1 MKNAIKPE
9 RKLYQDLKKNTCSI
23 IWNRIENLSLLG
35 MPDLLGYNNSR
46 HFFTVELKVA
56 RGNKVR
62 FSPHQI
68 AFHKSHP
75 DKTFILLRTLGPRS
89 LKLVPG
95 SMIQELWSKG
105 HGSCFTIADS
115 WTGIQEAFDNIF

>member
-23 IWNRIENLSLLG
+23 YWNRIENLSLLG
-35 MPDLLGYNNSR
+35 MPDLLGYNTSR

-56 RGNKVR
+56 KGNKVR

-68 AFHKSHP
+68 SFHKSHP
-75 DKTFILLRTLGPRS
+75 ENTFILLRALGQRS

-95 SMIQELWSKG
+95 SMIQELLSKG
-105 HGSCFTIADS
+105 HGPWDS
-115 WTGIQEAFDNIF
+115 VDWVFIQKTFELVT

>member
-1 MKNAIKPE
+1 MGPE

-23 IWNRIENLSLLG
+23 IWNRNENLSLLG
-35 MPDLLGYNNSR
+35 MPDVLGYNTSGV
-46 HFFTVELKVA
+46 FFTVELKVTK
-56 RGNKVR
+56 GNKVN

-75 DKTFILLRTLGPRS
+75 KKTFILVRTLGPRA

-95 SMIQELWSKG
+95 SEIHDLWSKG
-105 HGSCFTIADS
+105 HGSCFTVADS
-115 WTGIQEAFDNIF
+115 WTAVQETFDNIF

>member
-1 MKNAIKPE
+1 MAPE
-9 RKLYQDLKKNTCSI
+9 RKLYQDLKKNTKGI

-35 MPDLLGYNNSR
+35 MPDVLGYTSSG

-56 RGNKVR
+56 KGNKVK

-75 DKTFILLRTLGPRS
+75 KKTFILIKPLGQRS
-89 LKLVPG
+89 LKLIPG
-95 SMIQELWSKG
+95 SEIHDLWSKG
-105 HGSCFTIADS
+105 HGACFSVADS
-115 WTGIQEAFDNIF
+115 WTGVQETFNNIF

>member
-1 MKNAIKPE
+1 MGPE

-23 IWNRIENLSLLG
+23 IWNRIENVSLLG
-35 MPDLLGYNNSR
+35 MPDVLGYNTSGV
-46 HFFTVELKVA
+46 FFTVELKVTK
-56 RGNKVR
+56 GNKVN

-75 DKTFILLRTLGPRS
+75 KKTFILVRALGQRA

-95 SMIQELWSKG
+95 SEIHELWSKG
-105 HGSCFTIADS
+105 HGSWPAITWIE
-115 WTGIQEAFDNIF
+115 IQKLFELGA